1 MTSITCNYGS
11 TPHRSVAFVFVSIL
25 ISMVLIL
32 AGWTNA
38 YVLTP
43 YAAYFIANA
52 KSEVIGSSEGHV
64 GAVPLIVLN
73 SGNGDLDHHVNQF
86 FKCIKKTG
94 HTGGTN
100 GEPSREEV
108 DNCYNIVFASG
119 VDSSNSNFDTEH
131 DHNHSNSGPTG
142 SQSHR
147 HISHTDIFVS

>member
-1 MTSITCNYGS
+1 MSNITCNCGY
-11 TPHRSVAFVFVSIL
+11 TARRSVAFVFVSIL
-25 ISMVLIL
+25 ISMVLII

-52 KSEVIGSSEGHV
+52 KSEVIGSSEGHG
-64 GAVPLIVLN
+64 GAVPLIPLN
-73 SGNGDLDHHVNQF
+73 SGNGELDHHVNQF

-100 GEPSREEV
+100 GEPSKEEV
-108 DNCYNIVFASG
+108 NNCYNIVFASG

-131 DHNHSNSGPTG
+131 DHNHSNSAPAG

>member
-131 DHNHSNSGPTG
+131 DHNHSNSGPAG
-142 SQSHR
+142 SQSHKQ
-147 HISHTDIFVS
+147 ISHTDIFVS

>member
-1 MTSITCNYGS
+1 MSSITCNYGS

-108 DNCYNIVFASG
+108 DNCYNIVFTNG
-119 VDSSNSNFDTEH
+119 VDSSNSNFDTDH
-131 DHNHSNSGPTG
+131 DHNHSNRGPAG

-147 HISHTDIFVS
+147 HTSHTDIFVS